1 MYRKYLSDSESVTLL
16 SDEAFIKH
24 FLIFES
30 TLARIQSDLDI
41 IPANA
46 FKEIHEVLS
55 AIKISPSDITDS
67 FLANGIPTIVL
78 LNRCKEHLTLETQR
92 YLHYGITSQ
101 DAIDTSHILMYRNA
115 LDIIQ
120 DRQIRL
126 IQSAAQLSEQT
137 RNTYTVARTRS
148 QQAGPISYGVRIALW
163 MNPIVELRDQLKSI
177 RKSCLKIQLAGAF
190 GTNVILGENGEKVA
204 TALAKTLD
212 LFYSGNWQNNRLNIK
227 MLSDWLCS
235 LTGSLGKIA
244 KDILFLSSTEVGEI
258 RENRH
263 GGGKS
268 SSMPH
273 KSNPI
278 LSEAILAL
286 AAENGIEAFKINQAQ
301 MHGAERDASAWILEW
316 KAMKTLLI
324 NTATC
329 LNHMITIF
337 ENLELVGENT
347 SRNLELTRGLIYTA
361 MAKSK
366 LMNYLPDTDPE
377 QIISQ
382 AIKLVN
388 SENISLAKAL
398 NKIAQIEED
407 WADVLIPSNYQGN
420 SDEIINTFLANAK
433 RRD

>member
-1 MYRKYLSDSESVTLL
+1 VYSKYLSDGESVTAL

-30 TLARIQSDLDI
+30 TLAKIQGDLGI
-41 IPANA
+41 IPSNA

-67 FLANGIPTIVL
+67 FLANGIPTLAIL
-78 LNRCKEHLTLETQR
+78 KRCKEDLTPETQR

-126 IQSAAQLSEQT
+126 IRIAANISDQT
-137 RNTYTVARTRS
+137 RHTYTVARTRS
-148 QQAGPISYGVRIALW
+148 QQAGPISYGVRLAIW
-163 MNPIVELRDQLKSI
+163 MNPIAELRDQLKSI
-177 RKSCLKIQLAGAF
+177 RKSCLKVQLAGAF
-190 GTNVILGENGEKVA
+190 GTNLILGENGERVA
-204 TALAKTLD
+204 AAMAGSLD
-212 LFYSGNWQNNRLNIK
+212 LSYSGNWQTNRLNIK

-235 LTGSLGKIA
+235 LTGSMGKIA

-286 AAENGIEAFKINQAQ
+286 AIENNIEALKINQAQ

-316 KAMKTLLI
+316 KAMKNLLI

-329 LNHMITIF
+329 LNHLITIF
-337 ENLELVGENT
+337 ENLKLVEEN
-347 SRNLELTRGLIYTA
+347 SIRNLELTRGLIYSA

-366 LMNYLPDTDPE
+366 IMDYLPDTDPE
-377 QIISQ
+377 QIMSR

-388 SENISLAKAL
+388 SENISLARAL
-398 NKIAQIEED
+398 NRIAPIKED

-420 SDEIINTFLANAK
+420 SDEIINAFLANAK
-433 RRD
+433 GGD

>member
-1 MYRKYLSDSESVTLL
+1 MRLRDICTTYL
-16 SDEAFIKH
+16 
-24 FLIFES
+24 
-30 TLARIQSDLDI
+30 
-41 IPANA
+41 
-46 FKEIHEVLS
+46 
-55 AIKISPSDITDS
+55 
-67 FLANGIPTIVL
+67 
-78 LNRCKEHLTLETQR
+78 
-92 YLHYGITSQ
+92 GITSQ

-177 RKSCLKIQLAGAF
+177 RKSCLKIQLAYGGFWYQCDF
-190 GTNVILGENGEKVA
+190 GRKWCEKVA